1 MLNRKLL
8 ASFAKRQLLNG
19 ALSATAGI
27 INGLTSGCAVRWR
40 KPDVTQTEIDI
51 SSLRPNWDGA
61 KIAIITDL
69 HIGRRVPVEHLQRI
83 AEITND
89 ASPDIVAL
97 TGDYISDIRSADQ
110 RFINA
115 LAAMNA
121 PEGKFAVLGNHD
133 YYLHKTSRLTDA
145 LEAAGVIVLS
155 NAGQMLLRDGQGL
168 YIAGVDDPWGSGPD
182 LSAAVAGAPTHIPR
196 ILLCHNPDF
205 AEKMPTSTWVDLI
218 LAGHTHGG
226 QINLPIL
233 TRLALPTRY
242 KRYVA
247 GLVAGPNCPVYV
259 SRGLGVVGMPIRYNC
274 PPEIAIIT
282 LRSR

>member
-1 MLNRKLL
+1 MLKRRLV
-8 ASFAKRQLLNG
+8 ASFVKRQLLNG

-27 INGLTSGCAVRWR
+27 VNGMTDGCAIRWC
-40 KPDVTQTEIDI
+40 KPDITQTMIGI
-51 SSLRPNWDGA
+51 PLLRPNWDGA
-61 KIAIITDL
+61 RIALITDL

-83 AEITND
+83 VDITND

-97 TGDYISDIRSADQ
+97 TGDFVSDIRSVDQ
-110 RFINA
+110 RFIDA
-115 LAAMNA
+115 LAAISA

-133 YYLHKTSRLTDA
+133 YYLHKTPKLRA
-145 LEAAGVIVLS
+145 AIEAAGVVMLS

-182 LSAAVAGAPTHIPR
+182 LAAAVAGAPQHVPR

-205 AEKMPTSTWVDLI
+205 AEKMPSSPWVDLM

-226 QINLPIL
+226 QIKLPIL
-233 TRLALPTRY
+233 TRLALPNKY

-247 GLVAGPNCPVYV
+247 GLVAGPKCPVYV

-282 LRSR
+282 LRQE